1 MHSCICRVR
10 SFHRSDEGVVAPLFG
25 LMILVIMIISGIAVD
40 ASRASR
46 ISAQSAAA
54 LDAAALATAK
64 ALRIEKPSDEAL
76 EAIAQRYFAANFQGI
91 ANGDAQIKSFVTQS
105 VRETNTVSLLLD
117 LEVPTT
123 FAAIM
128 GKKSMDVATRATAVF
143 DAKDVEVSMML
154 DVSGSM
160 KGSRIAELKLAA
172 KDLVDILLTDGDG
185 SSSNRIAIAPFDTA
199 VNAGSLSGSIAGQG
213 NGGGNSQAGKG
224 TTCVTERPGANAFKD
239 KGPTGGLLGKKSSA
253 CPSSEVVPLT
263 DDLDELTTAIDSM
276 QAVGMTA
283 GHLGVA
289 WAWYLISPEWSS
301 VFPES
306 SAPRAYN
313 DPEVRKVAILMTDG
327 EFNKSYE
334 SANGNSQVQ
343 AQKICDNM
351 KTSGITIYT
360 VGFQAPAGALAI
372 LQYCATTP
380 THFFDAKN
388 GNQLR
393 ETFQKIAKELNGL
406 RISS

>member
-1 MHSCICRVR
+1 MHSCASSVP
-10 SFHRSDEGVVAPLFG
+10 SFCKCEKGVVAPLFG
-25 LMILVIMIISGIAVD
+25 LVILVIMILSGVAVD

-46 ISAQSAAA
+46 ISTQSAAA

-64 ALRIEKPSDEAL
+64 ALRLAKPSDEEL

-91 ANGDAQIKSFVTQS
+91 ASGDAQIKSFVTQS

-128 GKKSMDVATRATAVF
+128 GKKCMDVATRATAVF

-185 SSSNRIAIAPFDTA
+185 SSSNRIVIAPFDTA

-213 NGGGNSQAGKG
+213 NGGGNSQADKG

-263 DDLDELTTAIDSM
+263 NDLDELTKAIDSM

-283 GHLGVA
+283 GHVGVA